1 MSQAKILQEK
11 AEMFER
17 RAESATD
24 PISKQHYKEMAAHY
38 RSLAVEHLDVH
49 ARRTGALV
57 QKGPALHAVRMA
69 GSAESWVITPSRSP
83 LASPTDT
90 KPPAPAPREF
100 EICFVSGIVG
110 LGFRG

>member
-38 RSLAVEHLDVH
+38 RSLAVEHLEVH
-49 ARRTGALV
+49 ARRTGAL
-57 QKGPALHAVRMA
+57 GPEATRI
-69 GSAESWVITPSRSP
+69 SSSDCRP
-83 LASPTDT
+83 
-90 KPPAPAPREF
+90 KPQRRPR
-100 EICFVSGIVG
+100 
-110 LGFRG
+110 LRR